1 MTDSSFKIRN
11 TLVVNNVIYAN
22 GGGIYFSN
30 TLALNSSTFTG
41 SSNNSS
47 YLNGI
52 SAATYVTSNGQYTFS
67 NIITYSANLTL
78 NNTVSLSANG
88 TVGTANQ
95 VLTSNGSIPFWKT
108 LAASALTDTTNAT
121 NISSGTLAQS
131 QLSNV
136 LFTNA
141 TNQSITGGAV
151 VTSHGL
157 AIGSFTANSGICPLQ
172 YITNNGAFTIT
183 APASDGTMLLL
194 ITNTGTANTITFTGF
209 TVGASTGDTIDF
221 TNGHK
226 FMVSIM
232 RINSYSTYLIK
243 ALQ

>member
-1 MTDSSFKIRN
+1 MTDSSFKVRN

-30 TLALNSSTFTG
+30 TLTLNSSTFTG

-67 NIITYSANLTL
+67 NIITHSANLTL
-78 NNTVSLSANG
+78 SSGISLSANG
-88 TVGTANQ
+88 TIGTANQ
-95 VLTSNGSIPFWKT
+95 VLASNGTSPFWKT

-121 NISSGTLAQS
+121 NISTGTLAQAR
-131 QLSNV
+131 LTNV
-136 LFTNA
+136 LFSNA

-151 VTSHGL
+151 VNSFGL
-157 AIGSFTANSGICPLQ
+157 SIGSFTANSGICPLQ

-183 APASDGTMLLL
+183 APANDGTMLLL

-221 TNGHK
+221 TNGHM

-232 RINSYSTYLIK
+232 RINSYSTYRI
-243 ALQ
+243 AAMQ

>member
-1 MTDSSFKIRN
+1 MWDLQTI
-11 TLVVNNVIYAN
+11 LHIL
-22 GGGIYFSN
+22 G
-30 TLALNSSTFTG
+30 
-41 SSNNSS
+41 
-47 YLNGI
+47 GI

-67 NIITYSANLTL
+67 NIITHSANLTL
-78 NNTVSLSANG
+78 NSTISLSANG
-88 TVGTANQ
+88 TIGTANQ
-95 VLTSNGSIPFWKT
+95 VLASNGTSPFWKT

-121 NISSGTLAQS
+121 NITSGTLSQS
-131 QLSNV
+131 QLTNV
-136 LFTNA
+136 LFSNA

-151 VTSHGL
+151 VTSHSI

-183 APASDGTMLLL
+183 APANDGTMLLL

-209 TVGASTGDTIDF
+209 TVGSSTGDTIDF
-221 TNGHK
+221 TNGHM
-226 FMVSIM
+226 FMVSIV